1 MIFRPLEV
9 SGAFL
14 IEREPILDERGFFE
28 RLWCRSELEE
38 HGLLARIAQC
48 SQSFNRKKG
57 TLRGLH
63 YQLSPH
69 AEAKVVLCTKG
80 AIYDVV
86 LDLRPASPTF
96 RKHAAVT
103 LTAENRLMAYV
114 PEGCAHGFETLE
126 DGTEV
131 LYLISESYQPDHA
144 RGVRWNDP
152 AFDIPWPPGEKI
164 LSERDR
170 SCPDFHP

>member
-14 IEREPILDERGFFE
+14 IEPEPIPDERGFFE
-28 RLWCRSELEE
+28 RLWCQREFEE

-48 SQSFNRKKG
+48 SHSINKKKG

-63 YQLSPH
+63 YQLAPH
-69 AEAKVVLCTKG
+69 AEAKVVLCTKE
-80 AIYDVV
+80 AIYDVI

>member
-9 SGAFL
+9 SGASL
-14 IEREPILDERGFFE
+14 VEPEPIPDERGFFA
-28 RLWCRSELEE
+28 RMWCQREFEE
-38 HGLLARIAQC
+38 HGLRGRIAQC
-48 SQSFNRKKG
+48 SQSFNKRKG

-63 YQLSPH
+63 YQVAPH
-69 AEAKVVLCTKG
+69 AEVKVVLCTKG
-80 AIYDVV
+80 AIYDVI

-96 RKHAAVT
+96 KKHAAVM
-103 LTAENRLMAYV
+103 LTSENRRMTYV
-114 PEGCAHGFETLE
+114 PEGCAHGFQTLE

-131 LYLISESYQPDHA
+131 FYLISEFYRPDHA

-164 LSERDR
+164 LNERDR
-170 SCPDFHP
+170 GYPDFQP

>member
-14 IEREPILDERGFFE
+14 VEPEPIPDERGFFA
-28 RLWCRSELEE
+28 RLWCQREFEE
-38 HGLLARIAQC
+38 HGLLTRIAQC
-48 SQSFNRKKG
+48 SQSFNKKKG

-63 YQLSPH
+63 YQLAPH
-69 AEAKVVLCTKG
+69 AEVKVVLCTKG

-96 RKHAAVT
+96 KRHAAVT
-103 LTAENRLMAYV
+103 LTAENCLLAYV
-114 PEGCAHGFETLE
+114 PEGCAHGFQTLE

-131 LYLISESYQPDHA
+131 LYLISEFYRPDHA